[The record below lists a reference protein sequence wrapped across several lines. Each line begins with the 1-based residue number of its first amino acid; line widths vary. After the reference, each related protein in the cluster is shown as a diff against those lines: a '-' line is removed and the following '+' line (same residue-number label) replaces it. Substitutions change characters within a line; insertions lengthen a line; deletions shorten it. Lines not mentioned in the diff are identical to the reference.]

1 MASVTRFLRQYLRPS
16 DDAVITHSLTYTR
29 GAEQLPAVVFR
40 PAHARGPLPGWVLL
54 HGLTYQALDHPSLI
68 RFGRAVAASGSIVFV
83 PEIPEWK
90 QLRVAPAITTET
102 IATACIALHE
112 LDGVNH
118 ERTGVI
124 GFSFG
129 ATQALIAACDPAVER
144 AIRGIAAW
152 GGYAELHRV
161 FRFGILGDH
170 ELDGVKYHMEPDP
183 YGAWIMGG
191 NYVCGIPGHE
201 DSRVLAE
208 SLHRLAITAGQ
219 SRVYAWDPKFDPL
232 KRELRAMLPPHDVV
246 LFDVLARPSGGPIAD
261 PALANKLANDL
272 ADAALRIDP
281 LLDPT
286 AFLPRVR
293 VRTLVAHGRDDRLV
307 PFTES
312 VRLARALSAAVAR
325 DSVTTALFAH
335 SGGTRPD
342 LGRIGVAREGVRF
355 TVLLKRILDLI

>member
-16 DDAVITHSLTYTR
+16 ADAVVTHSVSYTR
-29 GAEQLPAVVFR
+29 ADEALPAVVFR
-40 PAHARGPLPGWVLL
+40 PAHTRGPLPGWVLL

-68 RFGRAVAASGSIVFV
+68 RFGRAVAASGAIVFV

-90 QLRVAPAITTET
+90 QLRVAPAITTDT
-102 IATACIALHE
+102 IATACIALHG

-144 AIRGIAAW
+144 AIRGIASW
-152 GGYAELHRV
+152 GGYADLHRV
-161 FRFGILGDH
+161 FRFEILGDH
-170 ELDGVKYHMEPDP
+170 ELDGVKYHDEPDP
-183 YGAWIMGG
+183 YGGWIAAG
-191 NYVCGIPGHE
+191 NYACGIPGHE
-201 DSRVLAE
+201 DSQLLAE

-219 SRVYAWDPKFDPL
+219 AGVYASDPRFDPL
-232 KRELRAMLPPHDVV
+232 KRELRMVLPPHDVA
-246 LFDVLARPSGGPIAD
+246 LFDVLARPSGVPIAD
-261 PALANKLANDL
+261 RARANEIANDL

-286 AFLPRVR
+286 PFLPRVR

-307 PFTES
+307 PFTE
-312 VRLARALSAAVAR
+312 
-325 DSVTTALFAH
+325 
-335 SGGTRPD
+335 
-342 LGRIGVAREGVRF
+342 
-355 TVLLKRILDLI
+355 